1 VLIIS
6 TLFLNFTSV
15 LIAVNN
21 PKYLHAKNK
30 IFAGYARNQ
39 QIVNEINKAKIKG
52 ASIKIN
58 L

>member
-21 PKYLHAKNK
+21 LKYLQAKNK

-39 QIVNEINKAKIKG
+39 QIVNKFNKA
-52 ASIKIN
+52 A
-58 L
+58 